1 MKHWDTIKAALS
13 RFIQDL
19 KDLFAGLFGRKPK
32 PDAGPMEAEDLLKPR
47 PIKPFAHYANPF
59 RNGQEQH
66 MGTIE
71 LIAYTYD
78 ALQAWGAENGC
89 PKRPDQ
95 TPTEYA
101 QEIARHDAEV
111 ALEARNIAQL
121 YLRAAFS
128 TTPPS
133 VESHKQLKQ
142 AWSRMESAGTLA

>member
-1 MKHWDTIKAALS
+1 
-13 RFIQDL
+13 
-19 KDLFAGLFGRKPK
+19 
-32 PDAGPMEAEDLLKPR
+32 
-47 PIKPFAHYANPF
+47 
-59 RNGQEQH
+59 

-101 QEIARHDAEV
+101 QEIARQDSDLA
-111 ALEARNIAQL
+111 ADARNIAQL

-128 TTPPS
+128 TSPPS
-133 VESHKQLKQ
+133 TESHKQLKQ
-142 AWSRMESAGTLA
+142 AWTRMESAGSLA